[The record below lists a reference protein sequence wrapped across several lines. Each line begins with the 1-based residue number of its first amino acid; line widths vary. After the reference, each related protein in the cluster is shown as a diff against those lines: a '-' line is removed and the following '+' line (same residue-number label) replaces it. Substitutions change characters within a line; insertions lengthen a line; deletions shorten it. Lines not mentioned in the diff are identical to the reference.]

1 MRDPNDSN
9 FNGRS
14 FKRSFVNNRFGKR
27 AIAKAVRRAAK
38 ARIAK
43 GDAR

>member
-14 FKRSFVNNRFGKR
+14 FKRSFVNNSKGKR
-27 AIAKAVRRAAK
+27 AVAKAVRRAAK
-38 ARIAK
+38 ARIRN
-43 GDAR
+43 GEER